1 MALEQVILY
10 VIIGVLA
17 AIVYSL
23 RILVLME
30 RRIANM
36 EKHIEKLVSKVLKEE
51 IKIETRLKKTKKKKK
66 K

>member
-10 VIIGVLA
+10 IIIGVLA

-36 EKHIEKLVSKVLKEE
+36 EKHVEKLVNKILKEE
-51 IKIETRLKKTKKKKK
+51 IKIKTRLKRTKKKK
-66 K
+66 

>member
-10 VIIGVLA
+10 IIIGVLA

-36 EKHIEKLVSKVLKEE
+36 EKHIERLVNKILKEE
-51 IKIETRLKKTKKKKK
+51 IKIERKLKKKKK
-66 K
+66 